1 MYQEPARVLDLVRAS
16 ADLDGPG
23 PLEKETAEK
32 VKMAVAQSPHRRSRS
47 RWKSAFGAQSPSP
60 SFPKDQASTNAAV
73 RTTSSPTTLAIGIA
87 TPPLGQGSQRLSSLP
102 FSDPSP
108 SDCWSW
114 RNLIPPS
121 SDDMPMSN
129 IPSLSSAH
137 SATTEFDLDLSS
149 FLNSNI
155 IGPEQTLVE
164 AASTSLFNTHHIL
177 GPTTSGASNGT
188 FAEEP
193 KLPHSSTGQDNG
205 HRVGS
210 EGRRMSSISSVSTRF
225 SSPHPPGSVTERAM
239 LVSYYLSE
247 IAPKHFYFSSGG
259 GGFQAMQWV
268 QFLVLASQP
277 VLEVVMRLSRVYN
290 VSLTSSSEGIVRVSE
305 DDMAELDNLV
315 RAFPSPTASNM
326 PPLDDEQTLRPAI
339 AACTSLVQCIQLEVF
354 CGGSRHWPEFL
365 RAAAPYMQSLIDVA
379 VSGEQRHSSMGGSP
393 LHRIPHLLRTAAK
406 VMLGKLV
413 WFDMLATVSTGKGPF
428 LSIQHSQLLESDTAD
443 MVIAS
448 GCQNLVVMALGE
460 IVSLKGWKA
469 RAENERRLSMIE
481 LVTRGVTIIESLNNL
496 LVKDITGAFARAALV
511 YVHLIISGANPHA
524 EEIRSASAKLIE
536 LLSMLSENGMIGYAL
551 WPLCVAAC
559 VVRDDEEERSLFQFL
574 DSSDRKDGH
583 VHPSTYHSIREIGK
597 ECRRITQFTNEEPA
611 WVRVMDRLQSHML
624 LA

>member
-1 MYQEPARVLDLVRAS
+1 METGSKKVTKSTCTRSQHGCWTCKLRRKKCDESRPTCQTCESLLITCEGY
-16 ADLDGPG
+16 GPRPTWMDRG

-496 LVKDITGAFARAALV
+496 VIRLTDATTTEAAATSAQDIHHDNRLTTNPPMSWSRTSRVPSPAPLS
-511 YVHLIISGANPHA
+511 YMSISSYPGP
-524 EEIRSASAKLIE
+524 IRT
-536 LLSMLSENGMIGYAL
+536 
-551 WPLCVAAC
+551 P
-559 VVRDDEEERSLFQFL
+559 
-574 DSSDRKDGH
+574 
-583 VHPSTYHSIREIGK
+583 
-597 ECRRITQFTNEEPA
+597 RRYG
-611 WVRVMDRLQSHML
+611 VRVRN
-624 LA
+624 